1 MGPVIST
8 QFAGT
13 STRSPRL
20 FTIIVSAGFVL
31 TGIVNTLIGP
41 LLPILAIHWALSDA
55 QAGYFFVAQF
65 LGSIAGVSLSSF
77 IIPRSGFRF
86 TIGLSYLLM
95 AAGLIGLQV
104 SEWRYALLGAVAL
117 GVGFGAAIPATN
129 LFVSCTN
136 QHRRASALSLLNFFW
151 GLGAIF
157 TPLAIYFATPRNHIS
172 LFLTLLSALL
182 LCSTAS
188 LAFASSEKLP
198 SIERKAVNHSQNQS
212 EWRFIAIIGAMFFL
226 YVAIEA
232 TTGGWIATLAKR
244 ASATPNRQWIFAP
257 SMFWGGLLAGR
268 GLAPQVLQRFRE
280 RHIAIAGLMAAV
292 VGICVLIIAPEW
304 QWITAAGLVIG
315 FGLSAVFPITVALL
329 SRFQHTETARA
340 GPMFALAGLG
350 GAIMPW
356 LTGFVST
363 WSGSLRIGLTVPLI
377 GTAILLWLHIIG
389 NHASH
394 TIETQI
400 T

>member
-1 MGPVIST
+1 M
-8 QFAGT
+8 
-13 STRSPRL
+13 
-20 FTIIVSAGFVL
+20 FTFIVSAGFVL

-41 LLPILAIHWALSDA
+41 LLPILAVHWALSDA

-77 IIPRSGFRF
+77 MIPRSGFRF
-86 TIGLSYLLM
+86 TIGLSYVLM
-95 AAGLIGLQV
+95 AVGVIGLQA

-117 GVGFGAAIPATN
+117 GIGFGVAIPATN
-129 LFVSCTN
+129 LFVSYTN
-136 QHRRASALSLLNFFW
+136 PYRRASALSLLNFYW
-151 GLGAIF
+151 GLGAVF
-157 TPLAIYFATPRNHIS
+157 TPVAIYLATPRNHIS
-172 LFLTLLSALL
+172 LFLTLLSVLL
-182 LCSTAS
+182 LCSTGS
-188 LAFASSEKLP
+188 LAFASSENF
-198 SIERKAVNHSQNQS
+198 SIEKKEIGPSSQQS
-212 EWRFIAIIGAMFFL
+212 EWRFIVIVGAMFFL

-232 TTGGWIATLAKR
+232 TAGGWIATLAKR

-268 GLAPQVLQRFRE
+268 GLAPQMLQRFRE
-280 RHIAIAGLMAAV
+280 RHIAIAGLMAAAM
-292 VGICVLIIAPEW
+292 GICVLIIKPEW

-329 SRFQHTETARA
+329 SRFQHIETARA

-377 GTAILLWLHIIG
+377 GTVILLWLHIIG